1 MKFHL
6 THAAGKNML
15 TGYGSDFVIVNQQR
29 YAQSLIVMPDKII
42 ENWQVKNI
50 EALCPE
56 HFEFLASLAP
66 EVVLLGTGAQIK
78 FPHPRLSQALARA
91 SIGLE
96 VMDNGAACRTYNVLM
111 DEGRSVAVALMLP

>member
-1 MKFHL
+1 
-6 THAAGKNML
+6 ML

-29 YAQSLIVMPDKII
+29 YAHSLVVMPDKII

-50 EALCPE
+50 EALSPE
-56 HFEFLASLAP
+56 HFEFLASLTP
-66 EVVLLGTGAQIK
+66 EVVLLGTGTQIR
-78 FPHPRLSQALARA
+78 FPHPRLSQALALA
-91 SIGLE
+91 GIGLE